1 MVCGVW
7 ILQKYVLEIFVGKK
21 IVRYIGRKTEKS
33 KQSCNINKIISHEG
47 WKSCSIFILLS
58 FDSSI
63 YVFIQ
68 NILIIC
74 YMFYVN
80 CINLPIIYFRV
91 GKTTSVSIRTPIFFV
106 EVYTHTYCCVTK
118 APLSSPVFD
127 FIKCFTHWK
136 NLLLSPPGNNTV
148 FKGHIKRISDND
160 L

>member
-1 MVCGVW
+1 MGCKSVVENGSITFICLMVCGVW
-7 ILQKYVLEIFVGKK
+7 ILQKYVCTRNICGKK

-91 GKTTSVSIRTPIFFV
+91 GKTTSVSIRTPIFCWSV
-106 EVYTHTYCCVTK
+106 HTH
-118 APLSSPVFD
+118 
-127 FIKCFTHWK
+127 I
-136 NLLLSPPGNNTV
+136 LLCYQSPP
-148 FKGHIKRISDND
+148 
-160 L
+160 

>member
-1 MVCGVW
+1 MGCKSVVENGSITFICLMVCGVW
-7 ILQKYVLEIFVGKK
+7 ILQKYVCTRNICGGK
-21 IVRYIGRKTEKS
+21 
-33 KQSCNINKIISHEG
+33 
-47 WKSCSIFILLS
+47 SIFILLS

-91 GKTTSVSIRTPIFFV
+91 GKTTSVSIRTPIFCWSV
-106 EVYTHTYCCVTK
+106 HTYCCVTK

-127 FIKCFTHWK
+127 FIKRFTHWK

-148 FKGHIKRISDND
+148 FKGHIKKFLTMIYSWFC
-160 L
+160 LKF

>member
-7 ILQKYVLEIFVGKK
+7 ILQKYVCTRNICGEKNCTI
-21 IVRYIGRKTEKS
+21 YRKTEKS
-33 KQSCNINKIISHEG
+33 KQSCNIDKIISHEG

-91 GKTTSVSIRTPIFFV
+91 GKTTSVSIRTPIFCWSV
-106 EVYTHTYCCVTK
+106 HTHTAVLPKPPLAHQCLILSNVSLIEKICCWVPQAIILYLK
-118 APLSSPVFD
+118 A
-127 FIKCFTHWK
+127 T
-136 NLLLSPPGNNTV
+136 
-148 FKGHIKRISDND
+148 
-160 L
+160 